1 MRVLTATCAPG
12 RPINCRASFVRKRNI
27 DLKRKRAIVLH
38 NPGAGEGDT
47 SKSELITKIES
58 AGFECSYSS
67 TKEFRWENIETAK
80 TDFLILAGGDG
91 TVRKVAEELLT
102 RKVIEKKLPL
112 ALLPMGTANNIAKTL
127 DIKGTADEVISRW
140 STATVKNFDVGIIE
154 GLDAPSFFL
163 ESFGFGLFPKL
174 MLEMKKQKKND
185 IVDSKEKIR
194 AAWKILHTLVLTGP
208 AKKCRLQ
215 LDDIDCSGEFLLLEV
230 MNIRSI
236 GPNLHLAPD
245 SDPGDG
251 LFDVVFISEKQREL
265 LADYVQQ
272 KLEGRDVPFDFPV
285 LRAHRLEVYWDG
297 KHAHVDDEYYKIDK
311 PSTIKVELRKGL
323 LEFLVHLP
331 GRGESELKKI
341 GIIV

>member
-1 MRVLTATCAPG
+1 MCVLTATCAPG
-12 RPINCRASFVRKRNI
+12 HPINCRASFVRKGNI
-27 DLKRKRAIVLH
+27 DLERKRAIVLH
-38 NPGAGEGDT
+38 NPGAGEGET
-47 SKSELITKIES
+47 SKRELIAKIQS

-91 TVRKVAEELLT
+91 TVRKVAEELLV
-102 RKVIEKKLPL
+102 RKVIEKKMPL

-127 DIKGTADEVISRW
+127 GIRGTADEIIAQWR
-140 STATVKNFDVGIIE
+140 TANVKNFDVGIIE
-154 GLDAPSFFL
+154 GFDAPSFFL

-174 MLEMKKQKKND
+174 MMEMKKQKKND
-185 IVDSKEKIR
+185 IVDSREKIR
-194 AAWKILHTLVLTGP
+194 AAWEILHTLVLTGP
-208 AKKCRLQ
+208 AKKCHLQ

-251 LFDVVFISEKQREL
+251 VFDVVFISEKQRGL
-265 LADYVQQ
+265 FADYVQQ
-272 KLEGRDVPFDFPV
+272 KLEGRVVPFDFPV

-297 KHAHVDDEYYKIDK
+297 KQAHVDDEHYKMEK
-311 PSTIKVELRKGL
+311 PSAIKVELRKGL
-323 LEFLVHLP
+323 LEFLVPLSL
-331 GRGESELKKI
+331 RDESDP